1 MMSISDPSIYLLILL
16 GGAFLGAF
24 VQGATG
30 FGSGL
35 IINAFWLHIMEP
47 AYAIPLNVVTS
58 LFISGIPIYKLRKKL
73 DFSKLKQFAIFGII
87 GIPIGM
93 FLLVISNPSKLKFSI
108 GILLVIYALI
118 MLKINTF
125 SVKVNNNSVNNL
137 VGFISGIIGG
147 LTALLGII
155 PVAWFN
161 IQRLPKNTKRGTYEP
176 FIFITSIVAIL
187 SFTFAGLYKIEMFF
201 DLLKI
206 IPALVIGS
214 WLGINIYNQINE
226 DLFRKTVLAL
236 ILISGLFLII

>member
-1 MMSISDPSIYLLILL
+1 
-16 GGAFLGAF
+16 
-24 VQGATG
+24 
-30 FGSGL
+30 
-35 IINAFWLHIMEP
+35 
-47 AYAIPLNVVTS
+47 
-58 LFISGIPIYKLRKKL
+58 
-73 DFSKLKQFAIFGII
+73 
-87 GIPIGM
+87 M
-93 FLLVISNPSKLKFSI
+93 FLLLISNPSKLKFSI

-206 IPALVIGS
+206 IPALVVGS